1 MVLGTDRLE
10 PHRQFDLLAYIS
22 DTVLLRE
29 IMMQNLK
36 RQSGMTIWSLTFVL
50 GTLAFFLFILFKL
63 IPPYMDDF
71 KIKSALESLG
81 RQPDAGSMSV
91 PEIKEAIRKRLEID
105 SADDLIDLNQVLT
118 VTARGKAKV
127 VRINYESV
135 TPIAFNLSALATF
148 DHSIEVRGGE

>member
-1 MVLGTDRLE
+1 ME
-10 PHRQFDLLAYIS
+10 SHRQFDPLAQIS
-22 DTVLLRE
+22 DAVLLKE
-29 IMMQNLK
+29 IMMQNPK
-36 RQSGMTIWSLTFVL
+36 RQSGMTIWSLMFVL

-71 KIKSALESLG
+71 KIKSALESLS

-105 SADDLIDLNQVLT
+105 TADDLVDLNQVLT
-118 VTARGKAKV
+118 VTARGRAKV
-127 VRINYESV
+127 IRINYESV
-135 TPIAFNLSALATF
+135 TPMAFNLSALITF